1 MFVLI
6 GIAIVIVGVLG
17 GYLLHGGPL
26 GVLLQWSEFMII
38 GGAAVGSLL
47 VGTPPRVLKQI
58 ASGVSSLLKGERY
71 TREEYL
77 NLLKTLYELFH
88 LATREGLINIEQH
101 IEKPEQS
108 AIFRKNPF
116 FLNDHHSLRYLCD
129 TMKVMIGGGVPPHD
143 LEALL
148 DADLETHHAEGS
160 SAPSLIQKLG
170 DALPGLGIVAAVL
183 GIVITMQAIN
193 GPPEEIG
200 QKVAAA
206 LVGTF
211 LGVLLSYG
219 FMQPIATHL
228 ELLHQSGA
236 RYLECIKAG
245 VVAYAK
251 GNAPIMAVEFARR
264 VIFSDLRPSFEE
276 MEQAVKALNKA
287 SST

>member
-6 GIAIVIVGVLG
+6 GIVIVIAGVLG

-38 GGAAVGSLL
+38 GGAAAGSLL
-47 VGTPPRVLKQI
+47 VGTPPRILKQMADNI
-58 ASGVSSLLKGERY
+58 GLLLKGEQY
-71 TREEYL
+71 TKEQYL

-101 IEKPEQS
+101 VEKPNQS
-108 AIFRKNPF
+108 KIFQKNPF
-116 FLNDHHSLRYLCD
+116 FLNDHHSLQYLCD
-129 TMKVMIGGGVPPHD
+129 TLKVMIGGGVPPHD

-148 DADLETHHAEGS
+148 DADLETYHAES
-160 SAPSLIQKLG
+160 SAAPSLVQKLG

-200 QKVAAA
+200 HKVAAA

-228 ELLHQSGA
+228 DLLHQSGA

-245 VVAYAK
+245 LVAFAK
-251 GNAPIMAVEFARR
+251 GNAPIMAVEFSRR

-276 MEQAVKALNKA
+276 MERAVKGLK
-287 SST
+287 